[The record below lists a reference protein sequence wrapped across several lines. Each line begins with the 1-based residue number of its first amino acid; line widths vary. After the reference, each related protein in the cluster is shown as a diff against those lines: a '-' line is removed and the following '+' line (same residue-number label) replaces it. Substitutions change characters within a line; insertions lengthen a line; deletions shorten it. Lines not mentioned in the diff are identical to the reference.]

1 MKPLSQLQ
9 DLSGRRA
16 LVTGGA
22 GHIAMAVAES
32 LLELGAELTLL
43 DRDAQACR
51 RRAEELAVGLDRSVA
66 VIACDLGEE
75 RATRE
80 AVRAAID
87 AMGGLDI
94 LIHCAAYVGTTDVA
108 GWGVPLA
115 EQTVDAWDAAQRVN
129 VTAPFVLV
137 QEARSALEDS
147 GHGSVVL
154 FSSIYGLV
162 APDMRLYEGTSM
174 SNPTGFG
181 VSKAG
186 LLHLTRYL
194 ATQLAPKVRV
204 NALTPGGVSRD
215 QPGEFVKRYA
225 ERTPMGRMATEEDIK
240 GAVAYLASDLSAYVT
255 GQNLIIDGGW
265 TAW

>member
-1 MKPLSQLQ
+1 MKSLGQLQ

-22 GHIAMAVAES
+22 GHIALAVAES

-43 DRDAQACR
+43 DLDAEACR
-51 RRAEELAVGLDRSVA
+51 SRVEDLAAGFGRNVA
-66 VIACDLGEE
+66 SLGCDLGDEA
-75 RATRE
+75 ATRQAARE
-80 AVRAAID
+80 AVGS
-87 AMGGLDI
+87 MGGLDI
-94 LIHCAAYVGTTDVA
+94 LVHSAAYVGTTDVP
-108 GWGVPLA
+108 GWAVPLG
-115 EQTVDAWDAAQRVN
+115 EQTVEAWDAAQRVN

-137 QEARSALEDS
+137 QETRTALEAS

-174 SNPTGFG
+174 ANPTGFG

-186 LLHLTRYL
+186 VLQLTRYL
-194 ATQLAPKVRV
+194 ATELAPRVRV
-204 NALTPGGVSRD
+204 NALTPGGVRRG
-215 QPGEFVKRYA
+215 QPTEFVERYT
-225 ERTPMGRMATEEDIK
+225 ERTPMARMATEEDIK

-255 GQNLIIDGGW
+255 GQNLVVDGGW